1 MRQSEFFPAPYFN
14 GVRPKSFLKGTKEIF
29 AKKAL
34 VGGSSKSFNREFGK
48 RKPKI

>member
-14 GVRPKSFLKGTKEIF
+14 GIRPKSFLKETRDLYTRKTLVSGTR
-29 AKKAL
+29 
-34 VGGSSKSFNREFGK
+34 KSFNKDFGK